1 MKTWRKSPVSLTQCL
16 YTRQVLSEVGNHVDF
31 LEISQSAGID
41 DLPTGAQS
49 KAGVEELAR
58 LALQA

>member
-1 MKTWRKSPVSLTQCL
+1 MRNWRKSLASLTQCL
-16 YTRQVLSEVGNHVDF
+16 YTRQVLSEVGDHFGF
-31 LEISQSAGID
+31 LEVSQS

-49 KAGVEELAR
+49 KVGVEELAR